1 MNINLTHRRAM
12 TGSALALLALLL
24 IAVLVLANAFLRV
37 RIDLTENHQYSLSP
51 GTHKMLADIPEPINL
66 YFYYSD
72 RGTADMPMLRTYAAR
87 VREMLEEM
95 VADAAGQI
103 RLTVVDPLPF
113 SEEEDRAVGYGI
125 QAVPAGKAG
134 ENIYF
139 GLAGTNSTD
148 GLSVIPFFQPDKES
162 FLEYDLI
169 KLVHSLVV
177 GKKPVIGVITG
188 LNMAGG
194 FDPGTRSATDGW
206 AVYQELSD
214 QFDLR
219 VLNAA
224 SLSSIPEDVS
234 ALWMVHPKAPSE
246 DLQYAVDQFLL
257 RGGRLVLFV
266 DPNADSDQSGQD
278 PSSPEAMF
286 ARKSSDLPKLFE
298 AWGVAY
304 DPNQVVLDA
313 GNALPVQVA
322 PNQPPV
328 RHLAILG
335 LGRDSLNKDEV
346 ATAQLQNLNMAS
358 SGQFRLTESSSL
370 KLTPLVQS
378 SGDSMLVG
386 SDRLK
391 LAINPADLYDGF
403 SPSNEHYVL
412 AGRLDGPLKSA
423 FPERSDAGHLAESKD
438 DVHIL
443 MVADSDLLTDR
454 LWVQVS
460 SFFGQKV
467 MNAFANNGDFAI
479 NAVDNLAGSSALI
492 GIRGRAGSARPFTT
506 VEALKRQADQRFRAK
521 EEELQQQLTDTE
533 ARLTQLQ
540 SGKSSESA
548 LIMSPEQ
555 QAEVEKFQQQ
565 KVQIRKDLRQVRRQ
579 LDADIE
585 ALGSK
590 LKFINIVLVPLLL
603 TLTALAFVGWRKR
616 RHG

>member
-1 MNINLTHRRAM
+1 MNLNLTNRRAL
-12 TGSALALLALLL
+12 TGTALGLLALLL
-24 IAVLVLANAFLRV
+24 IAVLVLANTFLRA

-51 GTHKMLADIPEPINL
+51 GTHKMLADIAEPLNL

-72 RGTADMPMLRTYAAR
+72 RGSADLPMLRTYAVR

-95 VADAAGQI
+95 AADADGKI

-113 SEEEDRAVGYGI
+113 SEEEDRAVSYGI

-134 ENIYF
+134 ESLYF
-139 GLAGTNSTD
+139 GLAGTNATD

-177 GKKPVIGVITG
+177 GKKPVIGVITS

-194 FDPGTRSATDGW
+194 FDPATRSATDGW
-206 AVYQELSD
+206 AVYQELGD
-214 QFDLR
+214 QFDLQ

-224 SLSSIPEDVS
+224 SLTSIPEDVS
-234 ALWMVHPKAPSE
+234 ALLVVHPKAPSD
-246 DLQYAVDQFLL
+246 DLQYAIDQFLL

-266 DPNADSDQSGQD
+266 DPNADSDPAGGD

-286 ARKSSDLPKLFE
+286 ASKSSDLPKLFK
-298 AWGVAY
+298 AWGIDY

-335 LGRDSLNKDEV
+335 LGRDSLNPDEV
-346 ATAQLQNLNMAS
+346 TTAQLQNLNVAS
-358 SGQFRLTESSSL
+358 SGQFRLTEAATL
-370 KLTPLVQS
+370 KLSPLVQS
-378 SGDSMLVG
+378 SGESMLIG
-386 SDRLK
+386 ADRLK
-391 LAINPADLYDGF
+391 LAINPADLYDDF

-412 AGRLDGPLKSA
+412 AARLDGPLKSA
-423 FPERSDAGHLAESKD
+423 FPERSEDGHLAESKTD
-438 DVHIL
+438 AHIL

-460 SFFGQKV
+460 NFFGQKV

-479 NAVDNLAGSSALI
+479 NAVDNMSGSSALI
-492 GIRGRAGSARPFTT
+492 GIRGRASSLRPFTT

-521 EEELQQQLTDTE
+521 EEELQRQLTDTE
-533 ARLTQLQ
+533 SRLVELQ
-540 SGKSSESA
+540 SGKSSEA
-548 LIMSPEQ
+548 AMIMSPEQ
-555 QAEVEKFQQQ
+555 QAEVERFQQQ
-565 KVQIRKDLRQVRRQ
+565 KVQIRKELRQVRRQ

-585 ALGSK
+585 ALGGK
-590 LKFINIVLVPLLL
+590 LKFINIVLLPLLL
-603 TLTALAFVGWRKR
+603 TLGALAFVGWRKR

>member
-1 MNINLTHRRAM
+1 MNMNLTNRRAM
-12 TGSALALLALLL
+12 TGTALALLALLL

-37 RIDLTENHQYSLSP
+37 RIDLTENRQYSLSP

-72 RGTADMPMLRTYAAR
+72 RGTADMPMLRTYAGR

-95 VADAAGQI
+95 AADAGGKI
-103 RLTVVDPLPF
+103 HLNVVDPLPF
-113 SEEEDRAVGYGI
+113 SEEEDRAVSYGI

-134 ENIYF
+134 ESIYF

-177 GKKPVIGVITG
+177 GKKPVIGVITS

-194 FDPGTRSATDGW
+194 FDPNTRAMTDGW
-206 AVYQELSD
+206 AVYQELGD
-214 QFDLR
+214 QFDLQ

-224 SLSSIPEDVS
+224 SLKSIPEEVS
-234 ALWMVHPKAPSE
+234 ALLLVHPKAPSD
-246 DLQYAVDQFLL
+246 DLQYAIDQFLL

-266 DPNADSDQSGQD
+266 DPNADSDQSGND
-278 PSSPEAMF
+278 PNSPEAMF
-286 ARKSSDLPKLFE
+286 ASKSSDLPKLFK
-298 AWGVAY
+298 AWGVDY

-322 PNQPPV
+322 PNQPAV

-346 ATAQLQNLNMAS
+346 ATAQLQNLNLAS
-358 SGQFRLTESSSL
+358 SGQFRLTEASSL

-378 SGDSMLVG
+378 SGDSMLVS

-391 LAINPADLYDGF
+391 PPMEPGDLYNGF
-403 SPSNEHYVL
+403 VPSNEHYVL
-412 AGRLDGPLKSA
+412 AGRLDGKLKSA
-423 FPERSDAGHLAESKD
+423 FPERSEEGHLAESKD
-438 DVHIL
+438 EVHIL
-443 MVADSDLLTDR
+443 LVADSDLLTDR

-460 SFFGQKV
+460 NFFGQKV

-492 GIRGRAGSARPFTT
+492 GIRGRASSVRPFTT
-506 VEALKRQADQRFRAK
+506 VDALKRQADQRFRAK
-521 EEELQQQLTDTE
+521 EEELQQQLSDTE
-533 ARLTQLQ
+533 TRLTQLQ
-540 SGKSSESA
+540 SGKSNESA

-590 LKFINIVLVPLLL
+590 LKFINIVLVPVLL
-603 TLTALAFVGWRKR
+603 TLIALAFVGWRKR

>member
-1 MNINLTHRRAM
+1 MNMKLTHRQAM
-12 TGSALALLALLL
+12 TGTALALLAVLL
-24 IAVLVLANAFLRV
+24 IAVLVLANSFLRV
-37 RIDLTENHQYSLSP
+37 RVDLTEHRQYSLSP
-51 GTHKMLADIPEPINL
+51 GTHKMLADIAEPINL

-95 VADAAGQI
+95 VADAGGRI

-134 ENIYF
+134 ESIYF

-177 GKKPVIGVITG
+177 GKKPVIGVLTS

-194 FDPGTRSATDGW
+194 FDPGTRSMSEGW
-206 AVYQELSD
+206 AVYQELGD

-224 SLSSIPEDVS
+224 SLTKIPEEIS
-234 ALWMVHPKAPSE
+234 ALWVVHPKAASD
-246 DLQYAVDQFLL
+246 DLQYAIDQFLL
-257 RGGRLVLFV
+257 RGGRLVVFV
-266 DPNADSDQSGQD
+266 DPNADSDQTGND

-286 ARKSSDLPKLFE
+286 ASKSSDLPKLFQ
-298 AWGVAY
+298 AWGVGY
-304 DPNQVVLDA
+304 DPDQVVLDA

-335 LGRDSLNKDEV
+335 LSRASLNQSEIV
-346 ATAQLQNLNMAS
+346 TAQLQNLNVAS
-358 SGQFRLTESSSL
+358 SGQFRLTDSSSL

-378 SGDSMLVG
+378 SGESMLVPA
-386 SDRLK
+386 DRLRM
-391 LAINPADLYDGF
+391 AINPADLNAGF
-403 SPSNEHYVL
+403 APSNEHYVL
-412 AGRLDGPLKSA
+412 AGRLDGPLKTA
-423 FPERSDAGHLAESKD
+423 FPDRTDAGHLAESKEP
-438 DVHIL
+438 VHIL
-443 MVADSDLLTDR
+443 MVADTDLLSDR

-460 SFFGQKV
+460 NFFGQKV

-479 NAVDNLAGSSALI
+479 NAVDNLSGSSALI
-492 GIRGRAGSARPFTT
+492 GIRGRASSARPFTT

-521 EEELQQQLTDTE
+521 EEELQRELSDTE
-533 ARLTQLQ
+533 SRLTQLQ
-540 SGKSSESA
+540 SGKSSESMM
-548 LIMSPEQ
+548 IMSPEQ
-555 QAEVEKFQQQ
+555 QAEVEQFQQQ
-565 KVQIRKDLRQVRRQ
+565 KVRIRKDLRQVRRQ

-585 ALGSK
+585 ALGGK

-603 TLTALAFVGWRKR
+603 TLIVLAFVGWQKR
-616 RHG
+616 RPA